1 MTRIDMILYYEVV
14 LSTQDYLLTSNKT
27 RHHPSPA
34 MMRVIHLETFKQFL
48 PIEKR

>member
-1 MTRIDMILYYEVV
+1 MVLYIVV

-34 MMRVIHLETFKQFL
+34 MRVIHLETFKQFL
-48 PIEKR
+48 PAEKR